1 VSLRIAD
8 IVDNPAMRTRVLA
21 GKGGMG
27 RQVDLAHATE
37 VEKPWEWIS
46 AGELLLTLGRNF
58 PESAADQLD
67 FVRNLAAAGIV
78 GLDLAEGWFAPP
90 LTPEAAKLADELDFP
105 IIETAY
111 EVPFAMISRAVAE
124 ATSRSSQVSMILQ
137 MYECYRKSSLA
148 HRSEEQSLLDLG
160 NHLGFGLTIVNT
172 LESQVLLP
180 VRHHLPSMVTRRI
193 HAMVEAEPL
202 PAVRRIECDNRGYLV
217 VPIADEPLAVV
228 AQADTDQ
235 VDLMVMHHLAALAAL
250 IAERYRAQTESRA
263 TSGGR
268 LLSQLLAGTVD
279 RELASERL
287 ATFGLEVGPWRV
299 MCPSGCHAEDL
310 VSIHAAFMRNEVPA
324 IATLGDD
331 GLIILSLA
339 SQEWPDTMLVDV
351 FGPDGFAGVSA
362 QVNALS
368 RLADGAREAH
378 WAREGARSESQR
390 IATYGVDEALFMP
403 RTVAGAEAAVASVLG
418 PLIDYDAEHGS
429 ELVHSLRVFFDAN
442 RSWQAASRALG
453 VHRQTLVYRMQRVSE
468 LTERN
473 LADVHDIAELHLAL
487 RAKDLLDRI

>member
-1 VSLRIAD
+1 MSLRVAD

-27 RQVDLAHATE
+27 RQVELAHATE

-58 PESAADQLD
+58 PESVADQLD

-78 GLDLAEGWFAPP
+78 GLDLAEGWLAPP
-90 LTPEAAKLADELDFP
+90 LTPEAASLADELDFP

-160 NHLGFGLTIVNT
+160 NHLGFRLTIINT
-172 LESQVLLP
+172 RDSFVLLP
-180 VRHHLPSMVTRRI
+180 VRHDLPTTVTRRI
-193 HAMVEAEPL
+193 HAMVESEPL
-202 PAVRRIECDNRGYLV
+202 PAVRRIECNGRGYLV
-217 VPIADEPLAVV
+217 VPIAEEPLAVV

-235 VDLMVMHHLAALAAL
+235 VDLMVLHHLAALAAL

-268 LLSQLLAGTVD
+268 LLSQLLDGVVD
-279 RELASERL
+279 RELAKERL
-287 ATFGLEVGPWRV
+287 AAFELGTGPWRV
-299 MCPSGCHAEDL
+299 ICPSGNLADDL

-324 IATLGDD
+324 IATLSANGM
-331 GLIILSLA
+331 IILALA
-339 SQEWPDTMLVDV
+339 SQEWPDVLLVDV
-351 FGPDGFAGVSA
+351 LGPDGYAGVSA
-362 QVNALS
+362 NVHALS
-368 RLADGAREAH
+368 RLADGAREAN
-378 WAREGARSESQR
+378 WAREGARSEGQR
-390 IATYGVDEALFMP
+390 MVTYGVDETLFMP

-442 RSWQAASRALG
+442 RSWQAASKNLG

-468 LTERN
+468 LTDRN
-473 LADVHDIAELHLAL
+473 LADVHDIAEMHLAL
-487 RAKDLLDRI
+487 KAKDLLDRI

>member
-1 VSLRIAD
+1 MSLRVAD

-58 PESAADQLD
+58 PESPADQMD
-67 FVRNLAAAGIV
+67 FVRLLAAAGIV
-78 GLDLAEGWFAPP
+78 GLDLAEGWLAPP
-90 LTPEAAKLADELDFP
+90 LTTEAATLADALDFP

-148 HRSEEQSLLDLG
+148 HRSDEQSLLDLG
-160 NHLGFGLTIVNT
+160 THLGFDLTIINT
-172 LESQVLLP
+172 VDSQVLVP
-180 VRHHLPSMVTRRI
+180 VRHHLPRTVSLRI
-193 HAMVEAEPL
+193 RDMVESEPL
-202 PAVRRIECDNRGYLV
+202 PAVRRIESDQRIYLV
-217 VPIADEPLAVV
+217 VPIGDEPLAVV

-235 VDLMVMHHLAALAAL
+235 VDLMVMHHLAALTAL

-268 LLSQLLAGTVD
+268 LLSQLLDGVVD
-279 RELASERL
+279 RELAKERL
-287 ATFGLEVGPWRV
+287 AAFGLETGPWRII
-299 MCPSGCHAEDL
+299 CPSGRDSNDL
-310 VSIHAAFMRNEVPA
+310 VRVHAAMMRNEVPA
-324 IATLGDD
+324 ITTLGSN
-331 GLIILSLA
+331 GLIILALA
-339 SQEWPDTMLVDV
+339 SQEWPDALLVDV
-351 FGPDGFAGVSA
+351 LGPDACAGVSA
-362 QVNALS
+362 TVHALS
-368 RLADGAREAH
+368 RLADGAREAN
-378 WAREGARSESQR
+378 WAREGARSERQR
-390 IATYGVDEALFMP
+390 VATYAVDETLFMP

-418 PLIDYDAEHGS
+418 PLIQYDQEHGS
-429 ELVHSLRVFFDAN
+429 ELVHSLRVYFDAN
-442 RSWQAASRALG
+442 RSWQAASKILG

-473 LADVHDIAELHLAL
+473 LVDVHDIAELHLAL
-487 RAKDLLDRI
+487 KAKDLLDRI

>member
-1 VSLRIAD
+1 MSLRVAD

-27 RQVDLAHATE
+27 RQVELAHATE

-67 FVRNLAAAGIV
+67 FVRNLAGAGIV
-78 GLDLAEGWFAPP
+78 GLDLAEGWLAPP
-90 LTPEAAKLADELDFP
+90 LTPEAAQLADDLDFP

-137 MYECYRKSSLA
+137 MYECYRKSSIA

-160 NHLGFGLTIVNT
+160 NHLGFQLTIINT
-172 LESQVLLP
+172 RDSLVLLP
-180 VRHHLPSMVTRRI
+180 VRHQLPKTVTRRI
-193 HAMVEAEPL
+193 HAMVESEPL
-202 PAVRRIECDNRGYLV
+202 PAVRRVECDERGYLV
-217 VPIADEPLAVV
+217 VPIAEEPLAVV

-268 LLSQLLAGTVD
+268 LLSQLLDGVVD
-279 RELASERL
+279 RELAKERL
-287 ATFGLEVGPWRV
+287 AVFGLETGPWQV
-299 MCPSGCHAEDL
+299 ICPSGNLTDDL

-324 IATLGDD
+324 IATLAGD
-331 GLIILSLA
+331 GMIILSLA
-339 SQEWPDTMLVDV
+339 AQEWPDVLLVDV
-351 FGPDGFAGVSA
+351 LGPDGYAGVSA
-362 QVNALS
+362 NVNALS
-368 RLADGAREAH
+368 RLADGAREAN
-378 WAREGARSESQR
+378 WAREGARSVGQR
-390 IATYGVDEALFMP
+390 MVTYGVDETHFMP

-418 PLIDYDAEHGS
+418 SLIDYDAVHGS

-442 RSWQAASRALG
+442 RSWQAASKTLG

-468 LTERN
+468 LTDRN

-487 RAKDLLDRI
+487 KAKDLLDRI

>member
-1 VSLRIAD
+1 MSLRVAD

-27 RQVDLAHATE
+27 RQVELAHATE

-58 PESAADQLD
+58 PESADDQLD

-78 GLDLAEGWFAPP
+78 GLDLADGFLAPP

-105 IIETAY
+105 ILETAY

-160 NHLGFGLTIVNT
+160 AHLGFGLTIINT
-172 LESQVLLP
+172 RDSQVLLP
-180 VRHHLPSMVTRRI
+180 VRHQLPPTVTRHI
-193 HAMVEAEPL
+193 HAMVESEPL
-202 PAVRRIECDNRGYLV
+202 PAVRRIECENRGYLV
-217 VPIADEPLAVV
+217 VPIAEEPLAVV

-263 TSGGR
+263 TGGGR
-268 LLSQLLAGTVD
+268 LLSQLLDGVVD
-279 RELASERL
+279 RELAKERL
-287 ATFGLEVGPWRV
+287 GAFGLEKGPWRV
-299 MCPSGCHAEDL
+299 ICPSGHLADDL
-310 VSIHAAFMRNEVPA
+310 VSIHAAFMRNEIPA
-324 IATLGDD
+324 IATLVSD
-331 GLIILSLA
+331 GVIILALA
-339 SQEWPDTMLVDV
+339 SQEWPDALLIDV
-351 FGPDGFAGVSA
+351 LGPDGYAGVSA
-362 QVNALS
+362 SVNALS
-368 RLADGAREAH
+368 RLADGAREAN
-378 WAREGARSESQR
+378 WAREGARSEGQR
-390 IATYGVDEALFMP
+390 MAAYGVDETLFMP

-418 PLIDYDAEHGS
+418 PLIEYDEEHGS
-429 ELVHSLRVFFDAN
+429 DLVHSLRVYFDAN
-442 RSWQAASRALG
+442 RSWQSASRILG

-468 LTERN
+468 LTDRN
-473 LADVHDIAELHLAL
+473 LSDVHDIAELHLAL